1 MNSVKFCEECGA
13 LLVPKKDKKSNKF
26 VLVCRKCGNTV
37 APESEEISEYVIS
50 SDLNH
55 VPREKIEVVKEKIRK
70 VKKVTDEDREAYED
84 FFEDDSG
91 VESY

>member
-1 MNSVKFCEECGA
+1 MKFCDECGA

-26 VLVCRKCGNTV
+26 VLVCRKCGNKVT
-37 APESEEISEYVIS
+37 PDPNSKEIDDYVIA

-55 VPREKIEVVKEKIRK
+55 VPHEKIEVVKEKGRRRK
-70 VKKVTDEDREAYED
+70 RVTDEDREAFED

>member
-1 MNSVKFCEECGA
+1 MKFCDECGA

-26 VLVCRKCGNTV
+26 LLICRKCGNEVT
-37 APESEEISEYVIS
+37 PNSSEIDDYVII

-55 VPREKIEVVKEKIRK
+55 VPREKIEVVKGRARK
-70 VKKVTDEDREAYED
+70 RKRVTDEDREAFED

>member
-1 MNSVKFCEECGA
+1 MQFCDECGA
-13 LLVPKKDKKSNKF
+13 LLVPRKEKGTKKL
-26 VLVCRKCGNTV
+26 VLVCRKCGNEVTPDS
-37 APESEEISEYVIS
+37 AEISDYVIS

-55 VPREKIEVVKEKIRK
+55 VTREKIEVVKEKTRK
-70 VKKVTDEDREAYED
+70 TRRVTNEDREAFED

>member
-1 MNSVKFCEECGA
+1 MKFCDECGA
-13 LLVPKKDKKSNKF
+13 LLVPRKEKGNKK
-26 VLVCRKCGNTV
+26 VILVCRKCGHKVT
-37 APESEEISEYVIS
+37 PDSSEISDYVIA

-55 VPREKIEVVKEKIRK
+55 VTREKIEVVKEKTRRTK
-70 VKKVTDEDREAYED
+70 RVTDEDREAFED

>member
-1 MNSVKFCEECGA
+1 MQFCDECGA

-26 VLVCRKCGNTV
+26 VLICRSCGNKVTPDS
-37 APESEEISEYVIS
+37 AEIEDYVIS
-50 SDLNH
+50 SDLNN
-55 VPREKIEVVKEKIRK
+55 VPREKIEVVKESNRK
-70 VKKVTDEDREAYED
+70 HKRVTDEDREAYED